1 MQDYE
6 IAREELSATIAAMDI
21 DRKAQFIPFSQSRN
35 AHEKQAS
42 LNWKIDLVRKG
53 SVIMPGIDYM
63 QGQAYCPAYKAQ
75 CCGKAERYVKPR
87 AIALECATGHKAIAC
102 PTQGVRSSSKPIA
115 PPSVVDVVQCLLMDS
130 DVLNYRG
137 FDDWA
142 DCLGY
147 DTDSR
152 KAEAIYRACLDTALQ
167 LRAIFGEP
175 ELSRLQEIAN
185 RF

>member
-35 AHEKQAS
+35 AREKQAS

-53 SVIMPGIDYM
+53 SVILPGIDYM

-75 CCGKAERYVKPR
+75 WSNKYDKAR
-87 AIALECATGHKAIAC
+87 AIALECATGERARAGG
-102 PTQGVRSSSKPIA
+102 PNGAESSRKPIA

-142 DCLGY
+142 ESLGY